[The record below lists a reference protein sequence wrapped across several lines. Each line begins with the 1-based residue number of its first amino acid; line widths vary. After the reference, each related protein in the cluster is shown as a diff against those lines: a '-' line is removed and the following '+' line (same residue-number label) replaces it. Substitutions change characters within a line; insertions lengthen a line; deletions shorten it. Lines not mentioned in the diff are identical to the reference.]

1 MFTALGL
8 GIIFGFALSVVYG
21 PTHEVTMTTADWFSN
36 CRSGYVKFLQMIVMP
51 LVFVSI
57 VSAFTRLKL
66 TSNIGKISSLIIGI
80 LLVTTAI
87 AAAIGIFTTT
97 SFNLESVQITKK
109 GKRELQRE
117 RDLENNLSSL
127 EAKQSRSRSSKL
139 LPANP
144 FLDLTGA
151 RSTST
156 IGVVIFA
163 AFVGIAYLGVKRKKA
178 EEAALFSKIIDT
190 LFYAIVMRVVT
201 LILRLTPYG

>member
-1 MFTALGL
+1 MEKITGGTSMNNLLAILNILIMLALLAGLFMMQKKHVSFSKRVFTALGL
-8 GIIFGFALSVVYG
+8 GIIFGFALQWVYG
-21 PTHEVTMTTADWFSN
+21 PTHEVTMTTADWFSIVG
-36 CRSGYVKFLQMIVMP
+36 SGYVKFLQMIVMP

-57 VSAFTRLKL
+57 VAAFTRLKL

-97 SFNLESVQITKK
+97 SFNLESVQITK
-109 GKRELQRE
+109 GEAELQRGE
-117 RDLENNLSSL
+117 DLENNLSSL
-127 EAKQSRSRSSKL
+127 EAKTIPQQVVEL

-156 IGVVIFA
+156 IG
-163 AFVGIAYLGVKRKKA
+163 GL
-178 EEAALFSKIIDT
+178 
-190 LFYAIVMRVVT
+190 
-201 LILRLTPYG
+201 LICVSAS